1 MRPEVALPVLL
12 PLLTGAVSL
21 LFWRARPMQRF
32 LAVAGNV
39 ALLMVS
45 LWLFVSTLSDGY
57 VTMQMGSW
65 PAPFGITLIADLL
78 SAVMVLMTA
87 LIGLAM
93 GVYSLAT
100 TGRGHEKFGYYPLMH
115 LLLAGVMGAFLT
127 GDIFNLY
134 VWFEVMLV
142 ASFALLILG
151 GERAQMEG
159 AIKYVTLNLLASVIF
174 LTAVGLLY
182 GMVGTLNMAD
192 IALRMDEAEHTGMVE
207 VLAVMFMV
215 AFGIK
220 AAAFPLFF
228 WLPASYH
235 TPPVAV
241 SALFAGLLTKVGV
254 YAMFRVFTLM
264 FDQTM
269 GYLQEIMLWG
279 AAFTMVTGV
288 LGAAA
293 QHEFRRILS
302 FHIVSQIGYMILGLA
317 LYTPLAIAGGVFAI
331 VHNMVVKTNLFLI
344 SGITHR
350 LQGTYQLKK
359 MGGLYRDRPWLAVA
373 FFLSAFSLAGIPPLS
388 GFFAKFV
395 IVRAG
400 LEIEAYVVT
409 GIALA
414 VGLMTLYSM
423 VKIWNEVFWKSL
435 PEDNDVPATATP
447 TGDDGR
453 LLKPSLWMMYSPVMV
468 LALFSLLIGVL
479 AEPIMWV
486 MMGIGD
492 QLFEP
497 SGYIEAVLGASA
509 SADDVLLQPTGA
521 AEDQPEADA
530 GETAR

>member
-1 MRPEVALPVLL
+1 MRPEVALPVII
-12 PLLTGAVSL
+12 PLLAGAISL
-21 LFWRARPMQRF
+21 LFWRSRPMQRF
-32 LAVAGNV
+32 TAVAGTA
-39 ALLMVS
+39 ALLLVS
-45 LWLFVSTLSDGY
+45 LWLMISVYQEGY
-57 VTMQMGSW
+57 VVMHMGGW
-65 PAPFGITLIADLL
+65 QAPYGITLVADML
-78 SAVMVLMTA
+78 SAIMVLLTGI
-87 LIGLAM
+87 IGLGLAI
-93 GVYSLAT
+93 YSLSS
-100 TGRGHEKFGYYPLMH
+100 TGPHHEKFGYYPLMH
-115 LLLAGVMGAFLT
+115 LLLAGVLGAFLT

-151 GERAQMEG
+151 GEKAQMEG

-174 LTAVGLLY
+174 LTAIGLLY

-192 IALRMDEAEHTGMVE
+192 IAQRLAVAENQGMVE

-254 YAMFRVFTLM
+254 YSLFRVFTLM

-269 GYLQEIMLWG
+269 DYVQDLLLWG

-293 QHEFRRILS
+293 QYEFRRILS

-317 LYTPLAIAGGVFAI
+317 LFTPLAIAGGIFA
-331 VHNMVVKTNLFLI
+331 VMHNIIVKTNLFLI
-344 SGITHR
+344 SGITRR
-350 LQGTYQLKK
+350 LQGTYELKK
-359 MGGLYRDRPWLAVA
+359 MGGLYKERPWLAVA

-400 LEIEAYVVT
+400 IEAEAYVVT

-435 PEDNDVPATATP
+435 PENNLVPESPAP
-447 TGDDGR
+447 RGDDGR
-453 LLKPSLWMMYSPVMV
+453 LVKNTLGLMYLPVAV
-468 LALFSLLIGVL
+468 LASFALLIGVF
-479 AEPIMWV
+479 AEPLTT
-486 MMGIGD
+486 MMLTAGE
-492 QLFEP
+492 QLLHPE
-497 SGYIEAVLGASA
+497 GYIEAVLGNGEA
-509 SADDVLLQPTGA
+509 LLQSALEVSP
-521 AEDQPEADA
+521 
-530 GETAR
+530 